1 MSINFNFEKS
11 LTNLEQTKA
20 FSQKYISNFK
30 KVIESSDIGFVS
42 TLTKKELLEDAKNIH
57 QKFYPLLKKHLLL
70 NHLPQRISTYF
81 KFLILGKFKKAK
93 KTFTNLP
100 FKIQFYECF
109 IYAPLYKFR
118 NHQLNKIN
126 KFYRLKVIN
135 LIKENL

>member
-57 QKFYPLLKKHLLL
+57 QKFSK
-70 NHLPQRISTYF
+70 N
-81 KFLILGKFKKAK
+81 
-93 KTFTNLP
+93 TF
-100 FKIQFYECF
+100 FSSRHWRK
-109 IYAPLYKFR
+109 
-118 NHQLNKIN
+118 
-126 KFYRLKVIN
+126 
-135 LIKENL
+135 